1 MDDFNNKKDIKK
13 ILLDFDGVLT
23 DGKIF
28 YTHSGEQFKGI
39 NTKDIRAIRELISYG
54 YEVIILTAS
63 KWPGSKFFAEKTG
76 ADIIVLKDK
85 SLYLK
90 DLKEKYIAVGDDVW
104 DISLINKANFFFAP
118 KNADK
123 SLRKYKKVKFL
134 KTNGGEGV
142 IAELVWLL
150 IGKK

>member
-1 MDDFNNKKDIKK
+1 MDNFNNKKDIKK

-28 YTHSGEQFKGI
+28 YTHDGEQFKGI

-63 KWPGSKFFAEKTG
+63 NWPGSKFFAKKTG
-76 ADIIVLKDK
+76 AEIIVLKDK
-85 SLYLK
+85 GKYIQN
-90 DLKEKYIAVGDDVW
+90 LKEKYIAVGDDVW
-104 DISLINKANFFFAP
+104 DLSLIEKSYRFFAP

-123 SLRKYKKVKFL
+123 ILKKYKKVEFL
-134 KTNGGEGV
+134 KTNGGDGI

-150 IGKK
+150 K